1 MLLCLRLALL
11 KDREEGKDAK
21 GCEVPSRMGAGWQGF
36 TASAIGLADVLET
49 KSGKRNRRRAQGMGN
64 QNEIKP
70 KQQ

>member
-36 TASAIGLADVLET
+36 TASAIGLADILKT
-49 KSGKRNRRRAQGMGN
+49 KSGKRNRREHREWGTKM
-64 QNEIKP
+64 K
-70 KQQ
+70 